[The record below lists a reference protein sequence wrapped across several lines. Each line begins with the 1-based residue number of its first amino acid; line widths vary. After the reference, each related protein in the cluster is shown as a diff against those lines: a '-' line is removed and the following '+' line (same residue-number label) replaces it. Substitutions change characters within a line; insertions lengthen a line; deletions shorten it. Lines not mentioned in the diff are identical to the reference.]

1 MSAYSIIQY
10 HQSSALFDGGDQNL
24 QLVVA
29 FLGDNYHASKWAEIT
44 MICIMIVS
52 SIIFC
57 FLAYKLY
64 LEFGWHI
71 YKKIGADLAMRGK
84 CPSSSSQLQSQS
96 FIITYYCVCRSIQNV
111 SNLYDVTQ
119 VGLFLSA
126 GPLGSVSCIAHCRMV
141 ARSNVR

>member
-10 HQSSALFDGGDQNL
+10 HQSSTLFNTDDANV

-29 FLGDNYHASKWAEIT
+29 YLGDAYHASRWAEIT
-44 MICIMIVS
+44 MICIMIIS
-52 SIIFC
+52 SMIFC

-84 CPSSSSQLQSQS
+84 LY
-96 FIITYYCVCRSIQNV
+96 IIIIIMNYNYE
-111 SNLYDVTQ
+111 
-119 VGLFLSA
+119 LFF
-126 GPLGSVSCIAHCRMV
+126 
-141 ARSNVR
+141 